1 MATATTDNNAANE
14 QKDVNASA
22 PEKAADKPA
31 GNAAEKGAEQTKPT
45 RNPRKR
51 RLLLLGLL
59 LIVVLGVIGVWAWYE
74 MYGRWSESTDDAY
87 VNGNVVEI
95 TPQVTGTVVSI
106 GADDGDLVREGQVL
120 VQFDPNDA
128 EVALQSAEANLAK
141 VVRQVRG
148 LYSNV
153 DGMKAQLAAQ
163 RAEVQRAQDN
173 YNRRRSLAAGGAIS
187 QEELSHA
194 KDDLT
199 TAQNALTNIQQQLAT
214 SSALVDDTQ
223 VSSHPD
229 VKSAAAQL
237 RQAYL
242 SNARST
248 LIAPVTGY
256 VAKRT
261 VQLGQRVQPGTALM
275 AVIPL
280 DQLWIDA
287 NFKETQLGQ
296 MRIGQPVDIEADLYG
311 GDVKYNGTVDSVG
324 AGTGSAFA
332 LLPAQNAT
340 GNWIKIVQRV
350 PVRIHIN
357 ADELAKHPLRIGLST
372 TVDVNLHDQSGPVLA
387 QQPPKQPLF
396 TTNVYAKQLADA
408 DTMIA
413 RVIHENSAST
423 SGKTAQR

>member
-1 MATATTDNNAANE
+1 MAIAENN
-14 QKDVNASA
+14 ST
-22 PEKAADKPA
+22 PESTQDA
-31 GNAAEKGAEQTKPT
+31 GNPGK
-45 RNPRKR
+45 RKFM
-51 RLLLLGLL
+51 LLVLAILVILGG
-59 LIVVLGVIGVWAWYE
+59 LGVWGWHE
-74 MYGRWSESTDDAY
+74 LYGRWNENTDDAY

-95 TPQVTGTVVSI
+95 TPLVTGTVVSI
-106 GADDGDLVREGQVL
+106 GADDGDLVHEGQVL
-120 VQFDPNDA
+120 VNFDPNDA
-128 EVALQSAEANLAK
+128 QVGLQSAQANLART
-141 VVRQVRG
+141 VRQVRG

-153 DGMKAQLAAQ
+153 DGMKAQVNAQKAA
-163 RAEVQRAQDN
+163 VQKAQDN
-173 YNRRRSLAAGGAIS
+173 FNRRKNLAAGGAIS

-194 KDDLT
+194 RDDLT
-199 TAQNALTNIQQQLAT
+199 SAQNALANAQQQLNT
-214 SSALVDDTQ
+214 TNALVDDTV

-229 VKSAAAQL
+229 VQAAAAQV

-242 SNARST
+242 TNARST

-287 NFKETQLGQ
+287 NFKETQLRD

-311 GDVKYNGTVDSVG
+311 GEVKYNGTIDSLG

-357 ADELAKHPLRIGLST
+357 AEQLAEHPLRVGLST
-372 TVDVNLHDQSGPVLA
+372 MVNVNLHDQSGPVLA
-387 QQPPKQPLF
+387 QQPPQKASF
-396 TTNVYAKQLADA
+396 STNIYDRQLAEADA
-408 DTMIA
+408 MIT
-413 RVIHENSAST
+413 RLIHDNSSVAS
-423 SGKTAQR
+423 KTAQR

>member
-1 MATATTDNNAANE
+1 MATADTTQPPENTQGNPDSGKRKFMLLVLAA
-14 QKDVNASA
+14 A
-22 PEKAADKPA
+22 
-31 GNAAEKGAEQTKPT
+31 
-45 RNPRKR
+45 
-51 RLLLLGLL
+51 
-59 LIVVLGVIGVWAWYE
+59 VVLSGAGVWAYHE
-74 MYGRWSESTDDAY
+74 FYGRWSESTDDAY

-95 TPQVTGTVVSI
+95 TPLVTGTVVSI
-106 GADDGDLVREGQVL
+106 GADDGDLVHEGQVL
-120 VQFDPNDA
+120 INFDPNDA
-128 EVALQSAEANLAK
+128 QVGLQSAQANLART
-141 VVRQVRG
+141 VRQVRG

-153 DGMKAQLAAQ
+153 DGMKAQVNAQ
-163 RAEVQRAQDN
+163 QAEVQKAQDN
-173 YNRRRSLAAGGAIS
+173 FNRRKNLAAGGAIS

-194 KDDLT
+194 RDDLT
-199 TAQNALTNIQQQLAT
+199 SAQNALANAKQQLKT
-214 SSALVDDTQ
+214 TSALVDDTV

-229 VKSAAAQL
+229 VMSAAADL

-242 SNARST
+242 TNARST

-287 NFKETQLGQ
+287 NFKETQLRD
-296 MRIGQPVDIEADLYG
+296 MRIGQPVDIESDIYG
-311 GDVKYNGTVDSVG
+311 SDVKYSGTVDSLG

-357 ADELAKHPLRIGLST
+357 AEELAKHPLRVGLST
-372 TVDVNLHDQSGPVLA
+372 NVEVNLHDQSGPVLA
-387 QQPPKQPLF
+387 QQPPQKASF
-396 TTNVYAKQLADA
+396 STNVYDRQLAEADA
-408 DTMIA
+408 MIA
-413 RVIHENSAST
+413 QLIHDNSAAVS
-423 SGKTAQR
+423 KTAQR

>member
-1 MATATTDNNAANE
+1 MATAENT
-14 QKDVNASA
+14 Q
-22 PEKAADKPA
+22 KAADA
-31 GNAAEKGAEQTKPT
+31 HQDTG
-45 RNPRKR
+45 NPRKR
-51 RLLLLGLL
+51 KIMLVLLA
-59 LIVVLGVIGVWAWYE
+59 IVVILAGAGVWVYHE
-74 MYGRWSESTDDAY
+74 LYGRWNESTDDAY

-95 TPQVTGTVVSI
+95 TPLVTGTVVSI
-106 GADDGDLVREGQVL
+106 GADDGDLVHEGQVL
-120 VQFDPNDA
+120 INFDPNDA
-128 EVALQSAEANLAK
+128 EVGLQSAQANLART
-141 VVRQVRG
+141 VRQVRG

-153 DGMKAQLAAQ
+153 DGMKAQVNAQ
-163 RAEVQRAQDN
+163 QAEVQKAQDN
-173 YNRRRSLAAGGAIS
+173 FNRRKNLAAGGAIS

-194 KDDLT
+194 RDDLT
-199 TAQNALTNIQQQLAT
+199 SAQNALANARQQLKT
-214 SSALVDDTQ
+214 TSALVDDTV

-229 VKSAAAQL
+229 VMSAAAQL

-242 SNARST
+242 TNARST

-287 NFKETQLGQ
+287 NFKETQLRD

-311 GDVKYNGTVDSVG
+311 SDVKYSGTIDSLG

-340 GNWIKIVQRV
+340 GNWIKIVQRL

-357 ADELAKHPLRIGLST
+357 AEELARHPLRVGLST
-372 TVDVNLHDQSGPVLA
+372 QVDVNLHDQSGPVLA
-387 QQPPKQPLF
+387 QQPPQKASF
-396 TTNVYAKQLADA
+396 STNVYDRQLAEADA
-408 DTMIA
+408 MIA
-413 RVIHENSAST
+413 QLIHDNSAAAS
-423 SGKTAQR
+423 KTAQR

>member
-1 MATATTDNNAANE
+1 MATAATENTT
-14 QKDVNASA
+14 VNA
-22 PEKAADKPA
+22 P
-31 GNAAEKGAEQTKPT
+31 KGQSEPKDQ
-45 RNPRKR
+45 NPRKR
-51 RLLLLGLL
+51 KIWLL
-59 LIVVLGVIGVWAWYE
+59 VVLILVILGGLGIWGWYE
-74 MYGRWSESTDDAY
+74 IYGRWNESTDDAY
-87 VNGNVVEI
+87 VNGNVVAI
-95 TPQVTGTVVSI
+95 TPLVTGTVISI

-120 VQFDPNDA
+120 VQFDPSDA
-128 EVALQSAEANLAK
+128 EVSLQSAEANLGK
-141 VVRQVRG
+141 TVRQVRG

-163 RAEVQRAQDN
+163 RAEVQKAQDN
-173 YNRRRSLAAGGAIS
+173 YNRRKNLAAGGAIS

-194 KDDLT
+194 RDDLT
-199 TAQNALTNIQQQLAT
+199 TAQNALNNVQQQLAT
-214 SSALVDDTQ
+214 SSALVDDTV

-229 VKSAAAQL
+229 VKAAAAQL

-242 SNARST
+242 GNARST

-280 DQLWIDA
+280 NQLWIDA
-287 NFKETQLGQ
+287 NFKETQLGK
-296 MRIGQPVDIEADLYG
+296 MRIGQPVDIESDLYG
-311 GDVKYNGTVDSVG
+311 SDVKFSGTIDSLG

-357 ADELAKHPLRIGLST
+357 PEQLKEHPLRIGLST
-372 TVDVNLHDQSGPVLA
+372 VVSVNLHDQSGPVLA
-387 QQPPKQPLF
+387 QQPPKKASF
-396 TTNVYAKQLADA
+396 STTIYEEQLADA
-408 DTMIA
+408 DALIT
-413 RVIHENSAST
+413 RLIHENSATNSRT
-423 SGKTAQR
+423 VQR

>member
-1 MATATTDNNAANE
+1 MATAENTQASENQQDN
-14 QKDVNASA
+14 
-22 PEKAADKPA
+22 
-31 GNAAEKGAEQTKPT
+31 
-45 RNPRKR
+45 NPRKR
-51 RLLLLGLL
+51 KVMLLALAVIVILAGL
-59 LIVVLGVIGVWAWYE
+59 GVWAWHE
-74 MYGRWSESTDDAY
+74 LYGRWSESTDDAY

-95 TPQVTGTVVSI
+95 TPQVNGTVVSI

-128 EVALQSAEANLAK
+128 EVGLQSAQANLART
-141 VVRQVRG
+141 VRQVRG

-153 DGMKAQLAAQ
+153 DGMRAQVNAQ
-163 RAEVQRAQDN
+163 EAEVQKAQEN
-173 YNRRRSLAAGGAIS
+173 YNRRRNLAAGGAIS

-194 KDDLT
+194 RDDLT
-199 TAQNALTNIQQQLAT
+199 SAQNALANARQQLKT
-214 SSALVDDTQ
+214 TSALVDDTV

-229 VKSAAAQL
+229 VQAAAAQL

-242 SNARST
+242 ADARST

-287 NFKETQLGQ
+287 NFKETQLRE
-296 MRIGQPVDIEADLYG
+296 MRIGQPVEIETDLYG
-311 GDVKYNGTVDSVG
+311 SDVKFSGTVDSLG

-350 PVRIHIN
+350 PVRIHVN
-357 ADELAKHPLRIGLST
+357 AQELAKHPLRVGLST
-372 TVDVNLHDQSGPVLA
+372 EVSVNLRDQSGPVLA
-387 QQPPKQPLF
+387 QQPPQKASFSTQ
-396 TTNVYAKQLADA
+396 VYERQLADA
-408 DTMIA
+408 DAMIT
-413 RVIHENSAST
+413 RLIHENSAAAS
-423 SGKTAQR
+423 KTAQR

>member
-1 MATATTDNNAANE
+1 MATAENTQAQDN
-14 QKDVNASA
+14 A
-22 PEKAADKPA
+22 PDT
-31 GNAAEKGAEQTKPT
+31 G
-45 RNPRKR
+45 NPRKR
-51 RLLLLGLL
+51 KVMLLVLA
-59 LIVVLGVIGVWAWYE
+59 IVVALAGAGVWAYHE
-74 MYGRWSESTDDAY
+74 FIGRWSESTDDAY

-95 TPQVTGTVVSI
+95 TPLVTGTVVSI
-106 GADDGDLVREGQVL
+106 GADDGDLVHEGQVL
-120 VQFDPNDA
+120 VNFDPNDA
-128 EVALQSAEANLAK
+128 EVGLQSAQAKLART
-141 VVRQVRG
+141 VRQVRG

-153 DGMKAQLAAQ
+153 DGMKAQVNAQ
-163 RAEVQRAQDN
+163 QAEVQKAQDN
-173 YNRRRSLAAGGAIS
+173 YNRRKNLAAGGAIS

-194 KDDLT
+194 RDDLT
-199 TAQNALTNIQQQLAT
+199 SAQNALANAKQQLKT
-214 SSALVDDTQ
+214 TSALVDDTV

-229 VKSAAAQL
+229 VMAAAAEL

-242 SNARST
+242 NNARST

-287 NFKETQLGQ
+287 NFKETQLRD
-296 MRIGQPVDIEADLYG
+296 MRIGQPVDIESDIYG
-311 GDVKYNGTVDSVG
+311 SDVKFSGTVDSLG

-357 ADELAKHPLRIGLST
+357 AEELARHPLRVGLST
-372 TVDVNLHDQSGPVLA
+372 NVEVNLHDQSGPVLA
-387 QQPPKQPLF
+387 QQPPQKASF
-396 TTNVYAKQLADA
+396 STSVYDRQLSEADA
-408 DTMIA
+408 MITQL
-413 RVIHENSAST
+413 IHDNSAAVS
-423 SGKTAQR
+423 KTAQR

>member
-1 MATATTDNNAANE
+1 MATAENTQAQDNTP
-14 QKDVNASA
+14 DT
-22 PEKAADKPA
+22 
-31 GNAAEKGAEQTKPT
+31 G
-45 RNPRKR
+45 NPRKR
-51 RLLLLGLL
+51 KVMLLALAV
-59 LIVVLGVIGVWAWYE
+59 VVLLAIAGVWAYHE
-74 MYGRWSESTDDAY
+74 FIGRFNESTDDAY

-95 TPQVTGTVVSI
+95 TPLVTGTVVSI
-106 GADDGDLVREGQVL
+106 GADDGDLVHEGQVL
-120 VQFDPNDA
+120 VNFDPNDA
-128 EVALQSAEANLAK
+128 EVGLQSAKAKLART
-141 VVRQVRG
+141 VRQVRG

-153 DGMKAQLAAQ
+153 DGMKAQVNAQ
-163 RAEVQRAQDN
+163 QAEVQKAQDN
-173 YNRRRSLAAGGAIS
+173 YNRRKNLAQGGAIS

-194 KDDLT
+194 RDYLT
-199 TAQNALTNIQQQLAT
+199 SAQNALANAKQQLKT
-214 SSALVDDTQ
+214 TSALVDDTV

-229 VKSAAAQL
+229 VMSAAADL

-242 SNARST
+242 TNARST

-287 NFKETQLGQ
+287 NFKETQLRD
-296 MRIGQPVDIEADLYG
+296 MRIGQPVDIEADIYG
-311 GDVKYNGTVDSVG
+311 SDVKYSGTVDSLC

-357 ADELAKHPLRIGLST
+357 AEELAKHPLRVGLST
-372 TVDVNLHDQSGPVLA
+372 NVEVNLHDQSGPVLA
-387 QQPPKQPLF
+387 QQPPQKASF
-396 TTNVYAKQLADA
+396 STNVYERQLAEADA
-408 DTMIA
+408 MIA
-413 RVIHENSAST
+413 QLIHDNSAAA
-423 SGKTAQR
+423 GKTAQR

>member
-1 MATATTDNNAANE
+1 MATAATE
-14 QKDVNASA
+14 KPSASS
-22 PEKAADKPA
+22 PA
-31 GNAAEKGAEQTKPT
+31 ET
-45 RNPRKR
+45 NPGKRKFM
-51 RLLLLGLL
+51 LLVLA
-59 LIVVLGVIGVWAWYE
+59 LIVILGGAAVWAWHE
-74 MYGRWSESTDDAY
+74 FYGRWSESTDDAY

-95 TPQVTGTVVSI
+95 TPLTTGTVISI

-120 VQFDPNDA
+120 IKFDPSDA
-128 EVALQSAEANLAK
+128 EVSLQSAEANLAK

-163 RAEVQRAQDN
+163 RAEVQKAQDN
-173 YNRRRSLAAGGAIS
+173 YNRRRSLAASGAIS

-199 TAQNALTNIQQQLAT
+199 SAQSSLNNVQQQLA
-214 SSALVDDTQ
+214 SSVALVDDTV

-229 VKSAAAQL
+229 VKAAAAQL

-242 SNARST
+242 ADARTTVVS
-248 LIAPVTGY
+248 PVTGY

-261 VQLGQRVQPGTALM
+261 VQLGQRIQPGTATM

-287 NFKETQLGQ
+287 NFKETQLGK
-296 MRIGQPVDIEADLYG
+296 MRIGQPVEITSDLYG
-311 GDVKYNGTVDSVG
+311 SHVKYSGTIDSLG

-357 ADELAKHPLRIGLST
+357 PDELANNPLRIGLST

-387 QQPPKQPLF
+387 QQPPKKASF
-396 TTNVYAKQLADA
+396 STNIYAEQLADA
-408 DTMIA
+408 DAMIA
-413 RVIHENSAST
+413 RLIHDNSAAGNKAT
-423 SGKTAQR
+423 VQR

>member
-1 MATATTDNNAANE
+1 MATAENPQAPGNNP
-14 QKDVNASA
+14 DTS
-22 PEKAADKPA
+22 
-31 GNAAEKGAEQTKPT
+31 
-45 RNPRKR
+45 NPRKR
-51 RLLLLGLL
+51 KIM
-59 LIVVLGVIGVWAWYE
+59 LIVLAVVVVLAGLGVWAYHE
-74 MYGRWSESTDDAY
+74 LYGRWNESTDDAY

-95 TPQVTGTVVSI
+95 TPLVTGTVVSI
-106 GADDGDLVREGQVL
+106 GADDGDLVHEGQVL
-120 VQFDPNDA
+120 INFDPNDA
-128 EVALQSAEANLAK
+128 QVGLQSAQANLART
-141 VVRQVRG
+141 VRQVRG

-153 DGMKAQLAAQ
+153 DGMKAQVNAQ
-163 RAEVQRAQDN
+163 QAEVQKAQDN
-173 YNRRRSLAAGGAIS
+173 YNRRKSLAAGGAIS

-194 KDDLT
+194 RDDLAS
-199 TAQNALTNIQQQLAT
+199 AQNALANARQQLNT
-214 SSALVDDTQ
+214 SSALVDDTV

-229 VKSAAAQL
+229 VMAAAAQL

-242 SNARST
+242 TNARST

-287 NFKETQLGQ
+287 NFKETQLRD

-311 GDVKYNGTVDSVG
+311 SDVKYSGTIDSLG

-357 ADELAKHPLRIGLST
+357 AEQLAKHPLRVGLST
-372 TVDVNLHDQSGPVLA
+372 QVDVDLHDQSGPVLA
-387 QQPPKQPLF
+387 QQPPQKASF
-396 TTNVYAKQLADA
+396 STTVYDRQLAEA
-408 DTMIA
+408 DEMIT
-413 RVIHENSAST
+413 RLIHDNSATIS
-423 SGKTAQR
+423 KTARR

>member
-1 MATATTDNNAANE
+1 MATAENTQAPDNSP
-14 QKDVNASA
+14 DT
-22 PEKAADKPA
+22 
-31 GNAAEKGAEQTKPT
+31 G
-45 RNPRKR
+45 NPRKR
-51 RLLLLGLL
+51 KVMLVVLA
-59 LIVVLGVIGVWAWYE
+59 IVVVLAGLAVWGYHE
-74 MYGRWSESTDDAY
+74 FYGRWSESTDDAY

-95 TPQVTGTVVSI
+95 TPLVTGTVVSI
-106 GADDGDLVREGQVL
+106 GADDGDLVHEGQVL
-120 VQFDPNDA
+120 VNFDPNDA
-128 EVALQSAEANLAK
+128 QVGLQSAQANLART
-141 VVRQVRG
+141 VRQVRG

-153 DGMKAQLAAQ
+153 DGMKAQVNAQ
-163 RAEVQRAQDN
+163 QAEVQKAQDN
-173 YNRRRSLAAGGAIS
+173 FNRRKNLAAGGAIS

-194 KDDLT
+194 RDDLT
-199 TAQNALTNIQQQLAT
+199 SAQNALANARQQLKT
-214 SSALVDDTQ
+214 TSALVDDTV

-229 VKSAAAQL
+229 VMAAAAQL

-242 SNARST
+242 NNSRST

-256 VAKRT
+256 VAKRS

-287 NFKETQLGQ
+287 NFKETQLRD

-311 GDVKYNGTVDSVG
+311 SDVKYSGTIDSLG

-357 ADELAKHPLRIGLST
+357 AEELAKHPLRVGLST
-372 TVDVNLHDQSGPVLA
+372 QVDVNLHDQSGPVLA
-387 QQPPKQPLF
+387 QQPPQKASF
-396 TTNVYAKQLADA
+396 STTVYDRQLAEADA
-408 DTMIA
+408 MITQL
-413 RVIHENSAST
+413 IHDNSAAVS
-423 SGKTAQR
+423 KTVQR

>member
-1 MATATTDNNAANE
+1 MATAPENNGSQNPAAPE
-14 QKDVNASA
+14 QKDANAPA
-22 PEKAADKPA
+22 PEKDPKAADSKPKA
-31 GNAAEKGAEQTKPT
+31 
-45 RNPRKR
+45 NPRKR
-51 RLLLLGLL
+51 KLL
-59 LIVVLGVIGVWAWYE
+59 LIGLALIVILGGLGVWGWYE
-74 MYGRWSESTDDAY
+74 FYGRWYESTDDAY

-120 VQFDPNDA
+120 IQFDPSDA
-128 EVALQSAEANLAK
+128 EVAQQSAEANLGRT
-141 VVRQVRG
+141 VRQVRG

-163 RAEVQRAQDN
+163 RAEVQKAQDN
-173 YNRRRSLAAGGAIS
+173 YNRRRNLAAGGAIS

-199 TAQNALTNIQQQLAT
+199 SAQNALNNIQQQLAT
-214 SSALVDDTQ
+214 STALVDDTQ

-229 VKSAAAQL
+229 VKAAAAQL

-242 SNARST
+242 NSARST

-280 DQLWIDA
+280 NQLWIDA

-311 GDVKYNGTVDSVG
+311 SDVKYNGTVDSVG

-357 ADELAKHPLRIGLST
+357 PDQLAQNPLRIGLST
-372 TVDVNLHDQSGPVLA
+372 VVDVNLHDQSGPVLA
-387 QQPPKQPLF
+387 QQPPKQASF
-396 TTNVYAKQLADA
+396 STNVYEKQLADA
-408 DTMIA
+408 DTLIA
-413 RVIHENSAST
+413 RLIHENSAAT
-423 SGKTAQR
+423 GKTVQR

>member
-1 MATATTDNNAANE
+1 MATAENTQTQANTP
-14 QKDVNASA
+14 DT
-22 PEKAADKPA
+22 
-31 GNAAEKGAEQTKPT
+31 G
-45 RNPRKR
+45 NPRKR
-51 RLLLLGLL
+51 KFMLLVLAV
-59 LIVVLGVIGVWAWYE
+59 VVLLAGAGVWAYHE
-74 MYGRWSESTDDAY
+74 FIGRFNESTDDAY

-95 TPQVTGTVVSI
+95 TPLVTGTVVSI
-106 GADDGDLVREGQVL
+106 GADDGDLVHEGQVL
-120 VQFDPNDA
+120 VNFDPNDA
-128 EVALQSAEANLAK
+128 EVGLQSAQAKLART
-141 VVRQVRG
+141 VRQVRG

-153 DGMKAQLAAQ
+153 DGMKAQVNAQ
-163 RAEVQRAQDN
+163 QAEVQKAQDN
-173 YNRRRSLAAGGAIS
+173 YNRRKNLAAGGAIS

-194 KDDLT
+194 RDDLT
-199 TAQNALTNIQQQLAT
+199 SAQNALANAKQQLKT
-214 SSALVDDTQ
+214 TSALVDDTV

-229 VKSAAAQL
+229 VMSAAADL

-242 SNARST
+242 TNARST

-287 NFKETQLGQ
+287 NFKETQLRD
-296 MRIGQPVDIEADLYG
+296 MRIGQPVDIESDIYG
-311 GDVKYNGTVDSVG
+311 SSVKYSGTVDSLG

-357 ADELAKHPLRIGLST
+357 AEELARHPLRVGLST
-372 TVDVNLHDQSGPVLA
+372 NVEVNLHDQSGPVLA
-387 QQPPKQPLF
+387 QQPPQKASF
-396 TTNVYAKQLADA
+396 STNVYDRQLAEADA
-408 DTMIA
+408 MIA
-413 RVIHENSAST
+413 QLIHDNSAAVS
-423 SGKTAQR
+423 KTAQR

>member
-1 MATATTDNNAANE
+1 MATA
-14 QKDVNASA
+14 ASENA
-22 PEKAADKPA
+22 PENSKKDP
-31 GNAAEKGAEQTKPT
+31 
-45 RNPRKR
+45 NPRKR
-51 RLLLLGLL
+51 KMLLLGLA
-59 LIVVLGVIGVWAWYE
+59 LIVILGGLGVWAWHE
-74 MYGRWSESTDDAY
+74 LYGRWNENTDDAY

-95 TPQVTGTVVSI
+95 TPLVTGTVTSI
-106 GADDGDLVREGQVL
+106 GADDGDLVRAGQVL
-120 VQFDPNDA
+120 LQFDPADA
-128 EVALQSAEANLAK
+128 EVGLQSAEANLGK
-141 VVRQVRG
+141 TVRQVRG

-153 DGMKAQLAAQ
+153 DGMRAQLAAQ
-163 RAEVQRAQDN
+163 RAEVKKAQDN
-173 YNRRRSLAAGGAIS
+173 YNRRKSLAAGGAIS

-194 KDDLT
+194 HDDLIS
-199 TAQNALTNIQQQLAT
+199 AQSALSNVQQQLA
-214 SSALVDDTQ
+214 SSVALVDDTE

-229 VKSAAAQL
+229 VKAAAAQL

-242 SNARST
+242 ANARST

-287 NFKETQLGQ
+287 NFKETQLGN
-296 MRIGQPVDIEADLYG
+296 MRIGQPVEIESDLYG
-311 GDVKYNGTVDSVG
+311 SDLKYSGTIDSLG

-357 ADELAKHPLRIGLST
+357 AQELAEHPLRIGLST
-372 TVDVNLHDQSGPVLA
+372 VVNVDLHDQSGPVLA
-387 QQPPKQPLF
+387 QQPPKKASF
-396 TTNVYAKQLADA
+396 STNVYEQQLAEADA
-408 DTMIA
+408 LIA
-413 RVIHENSAST
+413 RLIHENSALT
-423 SGKTAQR
+423 GKTAQR

>member
-1 MATATTDNNAANE
+1 MATVETNSTPE
-14 QKDVNASA
+14 SA
-22 PEKAADKPA
+22 EDT
-31 GNAAEKGAEQTKPT
+31 GNPGK
-45 RNPRKR
+45 RKFM
-51 RLLLLGLL
+51 LLVLTILVILGG
-59 LIVVLGVIGVWAWYE
+59 LGVWGWHE
-74 MYGRWSESTDDAY
+74 LYGRWSESTDDAY

-95 TPQVTGTVVSI
+95 TPLVTGTVVSI
-106 GADDGDLVREGQVL
+106 GADDGDLVHEGQVL
-120 VQFDPNDA
+120 VNFDPNDA
-128 EVALQSAEANLAK
+128 QVGLQSAQANLART
-141 VVRQVRG
+141 VRQVRG

-153 DGMKAQLAAQ
+153 DGMKAQVNAQ
-163 RAEVQRAQDN
+163 KAEVQKAQDN
-173 YNRRRSLAAGGAIS
+173 FNRRKNLAAGGAIS

-194 KDDLT
+194 RDDLT
-199 TAQNALTNIQQQLAT
+199 SAQNALANAQQQLNT
-214 SSALVDDTQ
+214 TSALVDDTV

-229 VKSAAAQL
+229 VQAAAAQV

-242 SNARST
+242 TNARST

-287 NFKETQLGQ
+287 NFKETQLRD

-311 GDVKYNGTVDSVG
+311 SEVKYNGTIDSLG

-357 ADELAKHPLRIGLST
+357 AEQLAAHPLRVGLST
-372 TVDVNLHDQSGPVLA
+372 MVNVNLHDQSGPVLA
-387 QQPPKQPLF
+387 QQPPQKASF
-396 TTNVYAKQLADA
+396 STNVYDRQLAEADA
-408 DTMIA
+408 MIT
-413 RVIHENSAST
+413 RLIHDNSSLAA
-423 SGKTAQR
+423 KTAQR

>member
-1 MATATTDNNAANE
+1 MATADTTQAPDTP
-14 QKDVNASA
+14 QDAS
-22 PEKAADKPA
+22 
-31 GNAAEKGAEQTKPT
+31 NQ
-45 RNPRKR
+45 RKR
-51 RLLLLGLL
+51 KVML
-59 LIVVLGVIGVWAWYE
+59 VVLALVVILTGLGAWGYHE
-74 MYGRWSESTDDAY
+74 LYGRWNESTDDAY

-95 TPQVTGTVVSI
+95 TPLVTGTVVSI
-106 GADDGDLVREGQVL
+106 GADDGDLVHEGQVL
-120 VQFDPNDA
+120 INFDPNDA
-128 EVALQSAEANLAK
+128 QVGLQSAQANLART
-141 VVRQVRG
+141 VRQVRG

-153 DGMKAQLAAQ
+153 DGMKAQVNAQ
-163 RAEVQRAQDN
+163 QAEVQKAQDN
-173 YNRRRSLAAGGAIS
+173 FNRRKNLAAGGAIS

-194 KDDLT
+194 RDDLT
-199 TAQNALTNIQQQLAT
+199 SAQNALANARQQLKT
-214 SSALVDDTQ
+214 TSALVDDTV

-229 VKSAAAQL
+229 VMSAAAQL

-242 SNARST
+242 NNARST

-287 NFKETQLGQ
+287 NFKETQLRD

-311 GDVKYNGTVDSVG
+311 SGVKYSGTIDSLG

-357 ADELAKHPLRIGLST
+357 AEELASHPLRVGLST
-372 TVDVNLHDQSGPVLA
+372 QVNVNLHDQSGPVLA
-387 QQPPKQPLF
+387 QQPPQKASF
-396 TTNVYAKQLADA
+396 STSVYDRQLAEA

-413 RVIHENSAST
+413 RLIHDNSAAVS
-423 SGKTAQR
+423 KTAQR